1 MARSCVLTHCSPC
14 PNAWQLENEFN
25 HICSQNNM
33 LFSWS
38 FKACVWLLTLSEK
51 VAFNPLFLWL
61 FCGINVASQFQVVG
75 VHFECIICRLFSD
88 TSLRDGLFHEY
99 KKFGKV
105 MSVSIK
111 GEKEDRFAIVTFK
124 KYDVTLCHMNDF
136 YGPTVLSIQLAFTT
150 SHFQGWIN
158 VFLSRLLSVCIAK
171 MYVWNS
177 IIL

>member
-1 MARSCVLTHCSPC
+1 MRGNWETNLITYA
-14 PNAWQLENEFN
+14 AKI
-25 HICSQNNM
+25 ICYFHDHSEPVYDF
-33 LFSWS
+33 LPF
-38 FKACVWLLTLSEK
+38 SEK
-51 VAFNPLFLWL
+51 VAFNPLLLWL

-150 SHFQGWIN
+150 SHFQG
-158 VFLSRLLSVCIAK
+158 
-171 MYVWNS
+171 
-177 IIL
+177 